1 MSKALFVISGV
12 VGVASMVMG
21 SMQLATNADSI
32 GRTAN
37 RVKKFI
43 KKKIFKQ
50 EEEMPTVD
58 IIIDENEEI
67 VEETTA
73 DIINDAIEAIVP
85 FINII
90 SGLWIFRNMNR
101 LVSRGFIARENALNS
116 EIAQL
121 KQWNLEWQSAHQ
133 AYRDAVKDLN
143 IECAINIPK
152 EVTPNV

>member
-1 MSKALFVISGV
+1 MSKALFVIQGV
-12 VGVASMVMG
+12 VAVTSLVVGG
-21 SMQLATNADSI
+21 MQLATNADSI

-50 EEEMPTVD
+50 EEEIPTVD
-58 IIIDENEEI
+58 IVIDENEEI

-101 LVSRGFIARENALNS
+101 LVCRGFIARESALNA
-116 EIAQL
+116 EISQL

-133 AYRDAVKDLN
+133 AYRDAVKDVN